1 MTGRGPNTDFFS
13 IQGIAH
19 QTVCYVLPFYSL
31 AIEELLSFSNLV
43 NFLFT
48 RAQTE
53 AKRCV
58 KNLIDSDNNFPSQAK
73 EALDLG
79 LSDYNPFYAD
89 NRDPGATGSDQC
101 DGVQDKSGD
110 GLKYFNAGNGIK
122 PGILQALMFTYFS
135 LFFFF

>member
-1 MTGRGPNTDFFS
+1 MTGRGPDTDFFS

-43 NFLFT
+43 NFVFT
-48 RAQTE
+48 RAQ
-53 AKRCV
+53 AKAERCV
-58 KNLIDSDNNFPSQAK
+58 KNLIDSDCNFPSQAK
-73 EALDLG
+73 EVLDLG
-79 LSDYNPFYAD
+79 FSDYNYNPFYAD
-89 NRDPGATGSDQC
+89 NRDPRANQC

-122 PGILQALMFTYFS
+122 PGILQALMFTSFS